1 MLVFSLLPLF
11 LYVVRDPSPWNGTTY
26 IGNGCYLYKILWA
39 EVGCS
44 VSMVLSKHGIAAALI

>member
-1 MLVFSLLPLF
+1 MFNLLPLFF